1 MHLNVRVLLIT
12 RFRCLSMKVAASNR
26 DALSIVHV
34 AWLSDAMR
42 RLKQTDF
49 QAVMVDL
56 DLPDAKGLE
65 TLHALTR
72 AAPHLPILVLGD
84 DTLLQQMNIVEHGA
98 DDYLLKNR
106 LDADT
111 LMGALHGSIARKA
124 REGVMF
130 SEKQRAQ
137 LTRNSAVDGI
147 LSADKAGLIT
157 FLNPVAE
164 RLIGWPYAEA
174 AGRHLLEVFQ
184 LIEATTRERVVP
196 RMESKPREGRTIML
210 LPPCLLVRRDGH
222 ESPIE
227 NQAALIYDR
236 SNRISGM
243 VVVFHDLPES
253 RTMAHLLVRPAERDA
268 LKHLPIRALR
278 TTPALVRHFPLPS
291 QQNRS

>member
-1 MHLNVRVLLIT
+1 
-12 RFRCLSMKVAASNR
+12 MKVAASNR

-34 AWLSDAMR
+34 AWLSDAIR
-42 RLKQTDF
+42 RLKQADF

-84 DTLLQQMNIVEHGA
+84 DTVLQQMKIVEHGA

-111 LMGALHGSIARKA
+111 LMDALHGSIARKA
-124 REGVMF
+124 SEGVMF

-137 LTRNSAVDGI
+137 LTGNSAVDGI
-147 LSADKAGLIT
+147 LSTDKAGLIT

-164 RLIGWPYAEA
+164 SLMGWAYAEA
-174 AGRHLLEVFQ
+174 AGRHLLEVLQ
-184 LIEATTRERVVP
+184 LVEATTRERVVP
-196 RMESKPREGRTIML
+196 RMESKLRGGRTKLL
-210 LPPCLLVRRDGH
+210 LPNCLLVRRDGH

-227 NQAALIYDR
+227 NRAALIYDR
-236 SNRISGM
+236 SSRICGM
-243 VVVFHDLPES
+243 VVVFHDLTES
-253 RTMAHLLVRPAERDA
+253 RAMAHQLVRPAERDA
-268 LKHLPIRALR
+268 LQHLTVRALR
-278 TTPALVRHFPLPS
+278 TTPALVRHFPRTGAAEP
-291 QQNRS
+291 